1 LVTEFIHA
9 AFAFPA
15 VVLGVLLAV
24 VLAYWLLVV
33 LGLLDAAA
41 TMVTAVAVSLFTALA
56 WFVGL
61 AGTVLLRRDDLTGA
75 VPAIAVLAAALVAS
89 ALVTRLLMRPLRYMI
104 PEEVLPSRKDF
115 VGRMCV
121 IRTSRV
127 DLTFGQAEVRA
138 ADGSAAV
145 IQVRRHGN
153 QPGEEILKAGSSAL
167 IFDYDADGQ
176 FFWVMPYDAELDPHR
191 PAN

>member
-1 LVTEFIHA
+1 MAEFIHA
-9 AFAFPA
+9 ALAFPA
-15 VVLGVLLAV
+15 VVLGALLAV

-41 TMVTAVAVSLFTALA
+41 TMVPAVAVSLFAALA
-56 WFVGL
+56 WFAGL
-61 AGTVLLRRDDLTGA
+61 ACTVLLRRDDLTGP
-75 VPAIAVLAAALVAS
+75 VPAIGVLAGALVAS
-89 ALVTRLLMRPLRYMI
+89 FLVTRLLMRPLRYMI
-104 PEEVLPSRKDF
+104 PEEILPSRRDF

-127 DLTFGQAEVRA
+127 DLTFGQAEARA

-153 QPGEEILKAGSSAL
+153 QPGEEILKAGSTAL
-167 IFDYDADGQ
+167 IFDYDADGE

-191 PAN
+191 RIN